1 MALQVLPAPF
11 DLSSPVSQVLDFMR
25 WLDTHR
31 SALMVAGLL
40 GLAYPLTTMVGAL
53 GVAPDLSL
61 ELALSGGAR
70 AAALW
75 SANTSML
82 ILAGY
87 LFVRLSLPGW
97 RAPIAAF
104 ALGSGVA
111 SLPTSIA
118 YFNAWSDM
126 LAATAP
132 GRGFAMDTF
141 AMTLSMSLIY
151 FSHLRHSR
159 AHEVASLRVAAAR
172 QAQSEARRR
181 LAQAALQAVQAR
193 IDPQLLFDM
202 LEAVRLAY
210 ETDAQRAEQLLD
222 ELVAFLRAALPRL
235 QHASSS
241 VPREAELTRAMA
253 RLHVLARVS
262 EVAVSLDVAADVMD
276 ARFPPGVLLPL
287 FNDALRLVRAGHC
300 SLAAIRQADDCQVAL
315 TLPARPSE
323 ATLERVH
330 ALLHDLYGPAAA
342 LRLEPR
348 GSAAHVTLKVPYE
361 PA

>member
-1 MALQVLPAPF
+1 MDVHVLPALF
-11 DLSSPVSQVLDFMR
+11 DLRSPVSQAQDFVR
-25 WLDTHR
+25 WLNTHR
-31 SALMVAGLL
+31 SALAVAGLL
-40 GLAYPLTTMVGAL
+40 ALAYPLTSLVGAL

-70 AAALW
+70 AATLW
-75 SANTSML
+75 SAKTSML
-82 ILAGY
+82 LLTGY
-87 LFVRLSLPGW
+87 FFVRLAPSGW
-97 RAPIAAF
+97 RAPVSAF
-104 ALGSGVA
+104 ALGVCVA
-111 SLPTSIA
+111 SIPASIA

-126 LAATAP
+126 LASTAP

-141 AMTLSMSLIY
+141 AQALSMSLIY
-151 FSHLRHSR
+151 FSHLRHNR
-159 AHEVASLRVAAAR
+159 VHEVASLRVAAAR
-172 QAQSEARRR
+172 QAQSESRRR

-210 ETDAQRAEQLLD
+210 ENDAQRAEQLLD

-241 VPREAELTRAMA
+241 VPREAELARTMA
-253 RLHVLARVS
+253 RLHELARVS
-262 EVAVSLDVAADVMD
+262 EVVVSLDVAADVMG

-287 FNDALRLVRAGHC
+287 FNDALRQVRAGHC
-300 SLAAIRQADDCQVAL
+300 SLAAARHAADCEIRL

-323 ATLERVH
+323 ATLERVR
-330 ALLHDLYGPAAA
+330 ALLGDLYGSAAA
-342 LRLEPR
+342 LTVEAQ
-348 GSAAHVTLKVPYE
+348 GSAARATVKVPYE